1 MARLA
6 GVPAKT
12 LRYYEEIGLISPSG
26 RTEAGYRIYGRRELE
41 QIEFVRRAK
50 LMGLSLE
57 QIRALVGAAQEGLP
71 GGVLRHLEGLLEQK
85 LEETERRLEDL
96 HAFRESLLGYRER
109 VATAEARDLCR
120 CSERGEEEFCGC
132 VTAATEWVELPD
144 LRVVRENGKERPSIG
159 KGERCGCRPPASGE
173 VV

>member
-12 LRYYEEIGLISPSG
+12 LRYYEDIGLISPSG
-26 RTEAGYRIYGRRELE
+26 RTEAGYRLYGRRELQ
-41 QIEFVRRAK
+41 QIEFIRRAK

-57 QIRALVGAAQEGLP
+57 QIRALVGAAEEGLP
-71 GGVLRHLEGLLEQK
+71 GGVLQHLEGLLEQK
-85 LEETERRLEDL
+85 LEETEQRLEDL

-109 VATAEARDLCR
+109 VAAAEAQDRCR
-120 CSERGEEEFCGC
+120 CSDRGQGEFCGC
-132 VTAATEWVELPD
+132 VTAATDVIGLPG
-144 LRVVRENGKERPSIG
+144 LRVVRENGRERASIG
-159 KGERCGCRPPASGE
+159 QEERCGCRPPAPSE